1 MAPRLSSETPGS
13 PVATLLARAGLS
25 VALVEQATFPRDTL
39 STHIFESAALAF
51 LKRLGV
57 LSALRATGA
66 PIVNHVDI
74 RQEGFRAR
82 VPIPQRP
89 GDVGGAMSVRRLLL
103 DPILAEAAV
112 AAGAE
117 VWMGAKVTAL
127 VRDRG
132 RVTGVRVARNG
143 SQQALAARLV
153 VGADGRNSTV
163 ARLAGSR
170 KYNLT
175 PNERFFY
182 WSFFAGADPG
192 AEPAVVFHRWS
203 GNLVVAIPADSG
215 LYQVLALPELS
226 ELPRF
231 RQNLEESYLEY
242 VRRCDPVAHAL
253 SGARRVG
260 KLFGIL
266 RWEGFFREATG
277 PGWVLV
283 GDAGHFKDPS
293 PGQGIQDAFRQ
304 VESLEPA
311 ILGAINRSP
320 SALDE
325 ALAGWARWRDD
336 DAGEHYWLAADL
348 GKAGLAPAVLPE
360 IAQRLYEQ
368 GQLDSFINLFNHRS
382 APSKVLTP
390 PRLAGATT
398 RLLARGG
405 CDRRAVLGE
414 VGALIA
420 EDVRRKRLARHPH
433 YVPLKTSVDAGPTEV
448 DDDDAGVSVSTV
460 EVSVRGVRSP
470 VLTAGPPDGAEA
482 VVFVHGNPGPA
493 DDWRD
498 LLSRAGELGRAI
510 APDMPGYGRAGKPKD
525 FPYSVDG
532 YADYLAAL
540 LDQLGITRAHI
551 VAHDFGGP
559 WALAWAARHPGALA
573 SATLINTGVLIGYR
587 WHHYAR
593 IWRTPVAGEVFQA
606 TASRPAFRLLLGRE
620 NPRLTREQIDRIYDA
635 SRSWATKRAVLK
647 LYRATPAATL
657 AGPAAALRPLDRP
670 ALVIWGTKD
679 AYLPCEQAERQRQA
693 FPSARVELLN
703 GHGHWVMLED
713 PERVASLV
721 VPFLRRQ
728 LQGSVT
734 ATGSPASPPPTS

>member
-1 MAPRLSSETPGS
+1 
-13 PVATLLARAGLS
+13 
-25 VALVEQATFPRDTL
+25 VEQATFPRDTL
-39 STHIFESAALAF
+39 STHIFEAAALAF

-57 LSALRATGA
+57 LSAVRATGA

-74 RQEGFRAR
+74 RQEGFRAQ
-82 VPIPQRP
+82 VPAPQQP

-103 DPILAEAAV
+103 DPILMEAAA

-117 VWMGAKVTAL
+117 VWMGTKVTAL
-127 VRDRG
+127 VKDHG

-143 SQQALAARLV
+143 SQQPLEARLV
-153 VGADGRNSTV
+153 VGADGRNSAV
-163 ARLAGSR
+163 ARLAGAR

-175 PNERFFY
+175 PNERFIY
-182 WSFFAGADPG
+182 WSFFEGADPG

-203 GNLVVAIPADSG
+203 GNLVIAIPADSG
-215 LYQVLALPELS
+215 LYQVLALPELG

-231 RQNLEESYLEY
+231 RHSLEDSYLGY

-253 SGARRVG
+253 SDAKRVG
-260 KLFGIL
+260 KFFGTL
-266 RWEGFFREATG
+266 CWEGFFREATG
-277 PGWVLV
+277 PGWVLA

-311 ILGAINRSP
+311 ILGAIGKSP

-348 GKAGLAPAVLPE
+348 GKAGPAPAVLPE
-360 IAQRLYEQ
+360 IAQRLYQQ
-368 GQLDSFINLFNHRS
+368 GQLDAFIDLFNHRS

-390 PRLAGATT
+390 PRLAGATA

-414 VGALIA
+414 VGALIT
-420 EDVRRKRLARHPH
+420 EDARRKRLARHPH
-433 YVPLKTSVDAGPTEV
+433 YVPLETSVDAGPTEV
-448 DDDDAGVSVSTV
+448 DGDDAGVSASTV

-493 DDWRD
+493 DDWRN

-525 FPYSVDG
+525 FRYSVDG
-532 YADYLAAL
+532 YADHLAGV
-540 LDQLGITRAHI
+540 LDQLGVTRAHI

-573 SATLINTGVLIGYR
+573 SATLINTGVLTGYR

-606 TASRPAFRLLLGRE
+606 TAIRPAFRLLLGRE
-620 NPRLTREQIDRIYDA
+620 NPRLTRDQIDRIYDA

-647 LYRATPAATL
+647 LYRATPAASL
-657 AGPAAALRPLDRP
+657 AAPAAALRPLDRP
-670 ALVIWGTKD
+670 ALVIWGTQD

-693 FPSARVELLN
+693 FPSAHVELLE

-713 PERVASLV
+713 PGRVASLV
-721 VPFLRRQ
+721 IPFLRRQ
-728 LQGSVT
+728 LQDPAT
-734 ATGSPASPPPTS
+734 AAGSPVSPPVSS